1 LPAHTQQILVQAQR
15 QIGFA
20 SVHVIAGLPIGNVK
34 ELRGRTL
41 PLPQLSCAGKGM
53 TDFRRA
59 LAFDKAQ
66 RRAQGTAKFELL
78 ALAFRGFRQ

>member
-1 LPAHTQQILVQAQR
+1 
-15 QIGFA
+15 
-20 SVHVIAGLPIGNVK
+20 
-34 ELRGRTL
+34 
-41 PLPQLSCAGKGM
+41 M